1 MPSSI
6 TISDH
11 LRKKIKKIA
20 ALLDTSQADIISK
33 AIDEYERKYIPL
45 ETFTDP
51 NVIILL
57 NKATDEIQ
65 SKFPKRKKRAER
77 LSRSKDILNSI
88 SPAIW
93 GKEVNE

>member
-1 MPSSI
+1 MPTSI
-6 TISDH
+6 TISEQ

-20 ALLDTSQADIISK
+20 SLLDTSQADIISK
-33 AIDEYERKYIPL
+33 AIDEYEREYIPL

-57 NKATDEIQ
+57 NKATDEVQ
-65 SKFPKRKKRAER
+65 TKFPKRKKRAER
-77 LSRSKDILNSI
+77 LSKSKDILDSI

-93 GKEVNE
+93 GKEVNK